1 MSIHTDALTQQGS
14 GISPLVNES
23 QYDTM
28 GGQVHMKV
36 TMATLMLCVLFLF
49 ILHVHML
56 NGASWSPSVHGMA
69 SFTENCTLK
78 IKVRCNC

>member
-36 TMATLMLCVLFLF
+36 TMATRMLCVLFLF

-56 NGASWSPSVHGMA
+56 NSASWSPSVYEMA
-69 SFTENCTLK
+69 SFTENCILK
-78 IKVRCNC
+78 IKVRRDC